1 MPGRPVKRA
10 APGRPSQATGVDLKR
25 LLKEERAHVAA
36 LQSRLEEATSRVEQ
50 ANREL
55 ESLSYSVSH
64 DLRAPLRAIDGF
76 SRILEEDYADRLDS
90 EGLRVLSVIR
100 DSTARIGRLI
110 EDMLALSRLAR
121 NSMSAGAIDMSR
133 LAQEAF
139 QEACAGAPRAPE
151 LKLELLP
158 EAYGD
163 AALMKLVW
171 VNLLANAVKFS
182 STRQHAVIE
191 VCAREE
197 GSETVYSVRDNGVG
211 FDMRYHDKLFGMFQR
226 LHPEG
231 EFPGTG
237 VGLAMVQRAVARHGG
252 RVWGESA
259 AGAGATFYF
268 SLPNEAP
275 GA

>member
-1 MPGRPVKRA
+1 MPVKRA
-10 APGRPSQATGVDLKR
+10 APGQPVPATGLDLKR
-25 LLKEERAHVAA
+25 LLEEERAQVAA
-36 LQSRLEEATSRVEQ
+36 LQSRLEEATTRLEQ

-55 ESLSYSVSH
+55 ENLSYSVSH

-90 EGLRVLSVIR
+90 EGLRILSVIR

-110 EDMLALSRLAR
+110 EDLLALSRLGR
-121 NSMSAGAIDMSR
+121 KPMSTGAVDMFR

-139 QEACAGAPRAPE
+139 QEACESAPRAPE

-158 EAYGD
+158 EACGD
-163 AALMKLVW
+163 ASLMKLVW
-171 VNLLANAVKFS
+171 SNLLANAVKFS
-182 STRQHAVIE
+182 STRQRAVIE

-197 GSETVYSVRDNGVG
+197 GAETIYSVRDNGVG

-252 RVWGESA
+252 RVWGESV
-259 AGAGATFYF
+259 AGEGATFYF
-268 SLPNEAP
+268 SLPKEAP